1 MLIGEDFDK
10 ISIHF
15 AGLQFLEPNAL
26 IGDILILIQS
36 LLYFYQIR
44 KFKNNSSFF
53 TLWKIAYLLFG
64 ISFFL
69 GGLGHFLFIYTGIF
83 GKSFSWFGGII
94 AVFFIEKAMISIY
107 PNQATKQMLSLLSD
121 LKLIFFCVAELVIL
135 IVADLSQDQSIGLII
150 PMICSTVGLFIT
162 VGYLGNK
169 YAKIINP
176 SFNYFLISTFV
187 LLPNLFIQGLKINL
201 SPFFDRNDFSH
212 LLISISFWCYFQAI
226 KAFDLSKISE

>member
-15 AGLQFLEPNAL
+15 AGFQFLEPNAL

-36 LLYFYQIR
+36 ISYFFQFR
-44 KFKNNSSFF
+44 KFQNNSSFF
-53 TLWKIAYLLFG
+53 TLWRIAFILFG
-64 ISFFL
+64 ISFLL

-107 PNQATKQMLSLLSD
+107 PNQVTKQMLSLLID
-121 LKLIFFCVAELVIL
+121 VKLIVCCVAELVIL
-135 IVADLSQDQSIGLII
+135 TVVDLSQDQSIGLII
-150 PMICSTVGLFIT
+150 PMICSTVGLFMT

-169 YAKIINP
+169 YAKIIHL

-212 LLISISFWCYFQAI
+212 LLIMISFWCYFQAI
-226 KAFDLSKISE
+226 KGFHLSKLSK